1 MKLTPSQLGEAGLLV
16 ERIAGLTVRKQ
27 GVRVIPAMNI
37 AIALAQFIMLAL
49 ATMAS
54 HILVN
59 SGAIASPPAGLSDA
73 IALFVAA
80 DGLWLL
86 IIPAAW
92 LLFAGWCEKT
102 KTPLAQIAQPLG
114 VGITFAVLLAIVL
127 VLVF

>member
-1 MKLTPSQLGEAGLLV
+1 M
-16 ERIAGLTVRKQ
+16 TVRKQ
-27 GVRVIPAMNI
+27 GVRVIPDMNI

-86 IIPAAW
+86 VIPAVW

-102 KTPLAQIAQPLG
+102 KSPLAQIAQPLG

>member
-1 MKLTPSQLGEAGLLV
+1 
-16 ERIAGLTVRKQ
+16 
-27 GVRVIPAMNI
+27 
-37 AIALAQFIMLAL
+37 MLAL

-59 SGAIASPPAGLSDA
+59 SGAIATPPAGLADNL
-73 IALFVAA
+73 ALFVAA

-92 LLFAGWCEKT
+92 LLFAGWCAKT
-102 KTPLAQIAQPLG
+102 KSRLAPIAQPLG

-127 VLVF
+127 VLAF

>member
-1 MKLTPSQLGEAGLLV
+1 M
-16 ERIAGLTVRKQ
+16 TVRKQ
-27 GVRVIPAMNI
+27 RVRVTSDMNI

-59 SGAIASPPAGLSDA
+59 SGAITSPPAGLSDA

-102 KTPLAQIAQPLG
+102 KSPLTQIAQPLG